1 MPPARL
7 LGSPCSL
14 LPAVLTVTL
23 TSAENLAPLSDGHL
37 WACGVSGVE
46 RLLGRQRG
54 TAICTHRW
62 EGCLAVDVWKGRRVT
77 KRRHRQRAT
86 RPRTPTLQVSTR
98 VRSVSF
104 GKLWWERDAADDLDG
119 WGSTAR
125 QPERHKERHRGGGS
139 SHQKKKTLQRSE
151 SYILTFS
158 PPRGNQGPRH
168 KVLCPNFHNKLVTR
182 TGQEPRAPGSTVL
195 GPSPQSLP
203 GHAAGRN
210 SVLRDVKCFT
220 AFFHQIPQYRR
231 PPNDGWSI

>member
-54 TAICTHRW
+54 DAICTHRW

-86 RPRTPTLQVSTR
+86 QPRTPTLQVSTR

-104 GKLWWERDAADDLDG
+104 EKLWWERDAADDLDG

-139 SHQKKKTLQRSE
+139 SHQKKKDASEIGVLYSDIFPPKRKSRSKTQ
-151 SYILTFS
+151 SALPKFS
-158 PPRGNQGPRH
+158 Q
-168 KVLCPNFHNKLVTR
+168 
-182 TGQEPRAPGSTVL
+182 
-195 GPSPQSLP
+195 
-203 GHAAGRN
+203 
-210 SVLRDVKCFT
+210 
-220 AFFHQIPQYRR
+220 QIS
-231 PPNDGWSI
+231 D